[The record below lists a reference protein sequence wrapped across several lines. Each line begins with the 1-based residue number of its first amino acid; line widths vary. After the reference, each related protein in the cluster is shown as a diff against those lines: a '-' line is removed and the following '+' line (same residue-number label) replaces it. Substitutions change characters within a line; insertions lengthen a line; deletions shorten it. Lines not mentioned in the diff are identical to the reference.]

1 MSNCEKQPIREISS
15 SSSSSDDD
23 MITAMGAYLH
33 YEEEMRK
40 QMMFLL
46 QLSQAATEL
55 PPSASTPR
63 AKKRRIKRDRE
74 AAHDRLYK
82 DYFAED
88 SVYNEHQFRRKFRMR
103 RHLFLRIVEAHGNH
117 SEYFQVRYDVIG

>member
-1 MSNCEKQPIREISS
+1 MTCIHHYVAQAVVKSNFENQPTGEISS

-33 YEEEMRK
+33 YEEEMQK

-55 PPSASTPR
+55 PPSASRLR
-63 AKKRRIKRDRE
+63 AKRRRIRRDRE

-88 SVYNEHQFRRKFRMR
+88 SMYNEHQF
-103 RHLFLRIVEAHGNH
+103 H
-117 SEYFQVRYDVIG
+117 Q